1 MSQSPVTVH
10 QLRCQHPTDLIGL
23 PSEAPLLRWSI
34 ESSQP
39 GLTQLGYEIE
49 ASSTASFESI
59 VETTASRGSE
69 QFGIE
74 APGGSLSSRERRF
87 FRVRV
92 ETEAG
97 WSDWSDTYSYEAGL
111 LGAEDFI
118 AAAITDGSKHSEPVA
133 LLRKEFKT
141 SSKPVSARLYVSAH
155 GVYDVM
161 VNGLAV
167 ADEFLNPG
175 WTAYQDRLN
184 VATFDVTKQLRSG
197 ANAIGIELADGWF
210 RGKLGFMNKFDNYGT
225 LTAVLAQLE
234 ITLEDGTVQVI
245 GTDDSFKCSTGET
258 RFASI
263 YDGTTTDYNF
273 EQCGWAEPGF
283 DDSSWKSAQLA
294 EFDKSI
300 LQPRIAEPIQEIERF
315 PMLLEQHADRVQLDA
330 GQNVAGWVELIVEGK
345 KGQQVTVR
353 HAEVLNPDGT
363 LHTQALRSA
372 KATDV
377 YTLGRDGRQTL
388 VPKFTFHGFQ
398 HADVVTDAEV
408 VSGVA
413 IAISSNTAKRSHFA
427 SSDTRLNRLHEN
439 VVWSQRDNFVGLP
452 TDCPQ
457 RDERLGWT
465 GDAQAFAYAA
475 NTLVDAEAFWR
486 SWLIDLELDQ
496 DEEGNVAAVVPDLIS
511 LQPMPSNDWEVMGRA
526 GWADAATIVPVA
538 TYETYGS
545 IDILKQQL
553 RSMRRWTDALHNR
566 RKGEKFLPTEFQFGD
581 WCDPDAPSDR
591 PWEAKVSADFV
602 ANSFFAHTAVLTAR
616 VERLVGT
623 EDGAAHYQQ
632 MADELKKDVWAQFGE
647 HAKSTTA
654 GNAIALEFEICP
666 EGERSAIAETLAAMV
681 RKDNGMI
688 TTGFLGTPLILFAL
702 SKAGYFEEA
711 YLMLMR
717 REVRSWLYQVERGA
731 TTIWERWDAIKEDG
745 SIHAGE
751 MDTANEHQ
759 EDESMI
765 SFNHYAYGAVVDWV
779 YRNVAGLAPTATDP
793 GYRTTIVAPR
803 PASGFSSAEACI
815 KTSYGNVS
823 IEWSL
828 SNCGDLTASL
838 RVPFGVTAELDFPL
852 SDSSEMY
859 VNGQRKENGSSLG
872 YGDYQV
878 TVSKPNVVRF
888 K

>member
-1 MSQSPVTVH
+1 MTQNPVSVTH
-10 QLRCQHPTDLIGL
+10 LRSQHPTTLIGL
-23 PSEAPLLRWSI
+23 PGEAPLLRWSI
-34 ESSQP
+34 KSLTS
-39 GLTQLGYEIE
+39 GLNQLGYEIE
-49 ASSTASFESI
+49 ASTSPDFAKTSDKFA
-59 VETTASRGSE
+59 ARGSV
-69 QFGIE
+69 QFGVR
-74 APGGSLSSRERRF
+74 APGGNLKSREVRYY
-87 FRVRV
+87 RVRV

-97 WSDWSDTYSYEAGL
+97 WSPWSTAYCYEAGL
-111 LGAEDFI
+111 LSASDFS
-118 AAAITDGSKHSEPVA
+118 ASAISDGSSHSEPAA
-133 LLRKEFKT
+133 LFRREFSA
-141 SSKPVSARLYVSAH
+141 SSKPVKARLYASAH
-155 GVYDVM
+155 GVFDAKI
-161 VNGLAV
+161 NGVGV
-167 ADEFLNPG
+167 AHEFLNPG

-184 VATFDVTKQLRSG
+184 VAAFDVTNLIREG
-197 ANAIGIELADGWF
+197 ANVIGLELADGWY
-210 RGKLGFMNKFDNYGT
+210 RGKLGFMNKYDNYGSQ
-225 LTAVLAQLE
+225 TAVIAQLE
-234 ITLEDGTVQVI
+234 ITFEDGSLQTI
-245 GTDDSFKCSTGET
+245 GTDESFKSSTGEV

-273 EQCGWAEPGF
+273 EQCGWSEPGF
-283 DDSSWKSAQLA
+283 DDSSWAAAKLG
-294 EFDKSI
+294 EINKDLLRMRF
-300 LQPRIAEPIQEIERF
+300 AEPIQELQKF
-315 PMLLEQHADRVQLDA
+315 PMTLAVHSDRVQLDA
-330 GQNVAGWVELIVEGK
+330 GQNVSGWVSLVVDGK
-345 KGQQVTVR
+345 KGQTVTVR
-353 HAEVLNPDGT
+353 HSEILNPDGS
-363 LHTQALRSA
+363 LHTKALRSA

-377 YTLGRDGRQTL
+377 YTLAKDGRQTL
-388 VPKFTFHGFQ
+388 MPKFTFHGFQ

-413 IAISSNTAKRSHFA
+413 VAVSSNTAKRSHFE

-511 LQPMPSNDWEVMGRA
+511 LQPVPAGDWVVMGRA
-526 GWADAATIVPVA
+526 GWADAATIVPFSA
-538 TYETYGS
+538 YETFGS
-545 IDILKQQL
+545 IDILEQQL

-581 WCDPDAPSDR
+581 WCDPDAPSNR
-591 PWEAKVSADFV
+591 PWDAKVSADFV

-616 VERLVGT
+616 TERLVGS
-623 EDGAAHYQQ
+623 EEGAKHYQD
-632 MADELKKDVWAQFGE
+632 MADELKKSIWAEFGE

-654 GNAIALEFEICP
+654 GCSIALEFEICP
-666 EGERSAIAETLAAMV
+666 EGEREEVAKILAGMV

-688 TTGFLGTPLILFAL
+688 TTGFLGTPLILHAL

-745 SIHAGE
+745 TIHAGE

-765 SFNHYAYGAVVDWV
+765 SFNHYAYGAVVDWI
-779 YRNVAGLAPTATDP
+779 YRNVAGLAPTAADP

-823 IEWSL
+823 IDWEVDGCGYLRACL
-828 SNCGDLTASL
+828 S
-838 RVPFGVTAELDFPL
+838 VPFGVTAQLDLPL
-852 SDSSEMY
+852 SADSELF
-859 VNGQRKENGSSLG
+859 VNGESMTNGSSVG
-872 YGDYQV
+872 YGEYV
-878 TVSKPNVVRF
+878 ISVSKPSIISF

>member
-1 MSQSPVTVH
+1 MTQNPITVIE
-10 QLRCQHPTDLIGL
+10 LRSQHPTSLIGL
-23 PSEAPLLRWSI
+23 PGDAPLLRWRL
-34 ESSQP
+34 ESTVS

-49 ASSTASFESI
+49 ASASSDFAVVADRS
-59 VETTASRGSE
+59 AARGRE
-69 QFGIE
+69 QFGVR
-74 APGGSLSSRERRF
+74 APGGNLMSREVRY

-97 WSDWSDTYSYEAGL
+97 WSPWSGSYRYEAGL
-111 LGAEDFI
+111 LSAGDFS
-118 AAAITDGSKHSEPVA
+118 ATAISDGSSHSEPVA
-133 LLRKEFKT
+133 LFRKEFST
-141 SSKPVSARLYVSAH
+141 SSKPVKARLYASAH
-155 GVYDVM
+155 GIFDAKI
-161 VNGLAV
+161 NGIAV
-167 ADEFLNPG
+167 SDEYLNPG

-184 VATFDVTKQLRSG
+184 VVALDVTNLVREGSNVLG
-197 ANAIGIELADGWF
+197 LELADGWF
-210 RGKLGFMNKFDNYGT
+210 RGKLGFMNKYDNYGSR
-225 LTAVLAQLE
+225 TAVIAQLE
-234 ITLEDGTVQVI
+234 ITLEDGSVQTI
-245 GTDDSFKCSTGET
+245 GTDESFKSSTGEV

-263 YDGTTTDYNF
+263 YDGTTTDYNY

-283 DDSSWKSAQLA
+283 DDSAWVAAKPGEINKNL
-294 EFDKSI
+294 
-300 LQPRIAEPIQEIERF
+300 LQMRIAEPIQEIQKF
-315 PMLLEQHADRVQLDA
+315 PMTLTVHPDRFQLDA
-330 GQNVAGWVELIVEGK
+330 GQNVSGWVSLVVDGR
-345 KGQQVTVR
+345 KGQKVTVR
-353 HAEVLNPDGT
+353 HAEILNPDGT
-363 LHTQALRSA
+363 LHTKALRSA

-377 YTLGRDGRQTL
+377 YILAKDGRQTL
-388 VPKFTFHGFQ
+388 MPKFTFHGFQ
-398 HADVVTDAEV
+398 HADIVTDAEV

-413 IAISSNTAKRSHFA
+413 VAISSNTPKRGHFE

-511 LQPMPSNDWEVMGRA
+511 LQPVPANDWETMGRA
-526 GWADAATIVPVA
+526 GWADAATIVPFSA
-538 TYETYGS
+538 YETYGS
-545 IDILKQQL
+545 IDILEQQL

-581 WCDPDAPSDR
+581 WCDPDAPSNR
-591 PWEAKVSADFV
+591 PWDAKVSADFV
-602 ANSFFAHTAVLTAR
+602 ANSFFVHTAVLTAR
-616 VERLVGT
+616 TERLVGS
-623 EDGAAHYQQ
+623 EEGAKHYQA
-632 MADELKKDVWAQFGE
+632 MADELKQNIWAEFGE

-654 GNAIALEFEICP
+654 GCSIALEFEICP
-666 EGERSAIAETLAAMV
+666 ESERQEVAEILARMV

-688 TTGFLGTPLILFAL
+688 TTGFLGTPLILHAL

-745 SIHAGE
+745 TIHAGE

-779 YRNVAGLAPTATDP
+779 YRNVAGLAPTSDDP

-803 PASGFSSAEACI
+803 PASGFSTAEACI
-815 KTSYGNVS
+815 KTSYGSVS
-823 IEWSL
+823 ISWEL
-828 SNCGDLTASL
+828 DGCGDFIAHLE
-838 RVPFGVTAELDFPL
+838 VPFGVTAKLDLPL
-852 SDSSEMY
+852 SAESSLY
-859 VNGQRKENGSSLG
+859 VNGQSMSNGSLLG
-872 YGDYQV
+872 YGEYV
-878 TVSKPNVVRF
+878 ISVSKPNIVSF

>member
-1 MSQSPVTVH
+1 MTQNPVTVT
-10 QLRCQHPTDLIGL
+10 QLRSQHPAALIGL
-23 PSEAPLLRWSI
+23 PGDAPLLRWSI
-34 ESSQP
+34 ESKTTS
-39 GLTQLGYEIE
+39 LSQLGYEIE
-49 ASSTASFESI
+49 ASATQSFESTI
-59 VETTASRGSE
+59 EVVAGSGPE

-74 APGGSLSSRERRF
+74 APGGSLASREQRF
-87 FRVRV
+87 YRVRV

-97 WSDWSDTYSYEAGL
+97 WSDWSESFCFEAGL
-111 LGAEDFI
+111 LRAQDFM
-118 AAAITDGSKHSEPVA
+118 AQAITDGSKHSEPVA
-133 LLRKEFKT
+133 LLRREFST
-141 SSKPVSARLYVSAH
+141 SAKPVSARLYVSAH

-161 VNGLAV
+161 INGLAV

-184 VATFDVTKQLRSG
+184 VATFDVTKHVRSG
-197 ANAIGIELADGWF
+197 ANAIGVELADGWF
-210 RGKLGFMNKFDNYGT
+210 RGKLGFMNKYDNYGSQ
-225 LTAVLAQLE
+225 TAVLAQLE
-234 ITLEDGTVQVI
+234 MTFEDGSVQTLC
-245 GTDDSFKCSTGET
+245 TDESFKCSTGET

-283 DDSSWKSAQLA
+283 DDSSWKAAQLA
-294 EFDKSI
+294 EIDKAS
-300 LQPRIAEPIQEIERF
+300 LHPRIAEPIQEIERF
-315 PMLLEQHADRVQLDA
+315 PMRLEQHADRVQLDA

-496 DEEGNVAAVVPDLIS
+496 DEAGNVAAVVPDLIS
-511 LQPMPSNDWEVMGRA
+511 LQPMPSNEWEVMGRA

-545 IDILKQQL
+545 VDILKQQL
-553 RSMRRWTDALHNR
+553 GSMRRWTDALHNR

-591 PWEAKVSADFV
+591 PWEAKVSADYV

-616 VERLVGT
+616 AERLVGSD
-623 EDGAAHYQQ
+623 EGASKYQA
-632 MADELKKDVWAQFGE
+632 MADELKQNIWAEFGE
-647 HAKSTTA
+647 HARSTTA
-654 GNAIALEFEICP
+654 GCSIALEFEICP
-666 EGERSAIAETLAAMV
+666 EGEREEVARTLAGMV

-688 TTGFLGTPLILFAL
+688 TTGFLGTPLILHAL

-779 YRNVAGLAPTATDP
+779 YRNVAGLAPTANDP

-815 KTSYGNVS
+815 RTSYGNVS
-823 IEWSL
+823 IEWEVVS
-828 SNCGDLTASL
+828 CGDLSAVL
-838 RVPFGVTAELDFPL
+838 RVPFGVTAQLDLPV
-852 SDSSEMY
+852 SADSQVF
-859 VNGQRKENGSSLG
+859 VNGESMNNGSSLG
-872 YGDYQV
+872 YGEYV
-878 TVSKPNVVRF
+878 ISVSKPSIVRF